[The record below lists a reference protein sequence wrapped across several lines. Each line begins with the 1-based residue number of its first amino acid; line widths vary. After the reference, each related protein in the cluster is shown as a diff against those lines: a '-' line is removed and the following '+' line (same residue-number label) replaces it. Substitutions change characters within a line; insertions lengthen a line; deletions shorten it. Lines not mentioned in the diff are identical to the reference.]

1 MSEPLFP
8 STLYGDSATDERV
21 CAVVV
26 TYNRPALLRA
36 CLLAVQAQA
45 RAADLVLVVDN
56 ASTDGTR
63 EMLRAEFPGAT
74 VLALAANGGGAGGF
88 HAGMKWGYGR
98 GYDWLWVMDDD
109 ARPAPDCLARLLAH
123 ARPDRVLVP
132 VQRDSAG
139 RTYGINIWQK
149 RHIEATA
156 AVVSEGQPVSG
167 PFLFAFVGPLIAR
180 GVVAQVGL
188 PNKDFFIWFD
198 DYEYGLRIQSR
209 TNAVI
214 VVVPDALIYH
224 DYGEKTRQVRFLGRH
239 SNRSEQP
246 PWKTYYGTRNT
257 LYTLT
262 RTRRYPHEL
271 FLFFLV
277 QFRVLIMDLAYGPA
291 RRERVQMRLL
301 GFRDGAIGRLGRRI

>member
-1 MSEPLFP
+1 MSAMQLAP
-8 STLYGDSATDERV
+8 SPPDNRGLDGRV

-26 TYNRPALLRA
+26 AYNRAALLRE
-36 CLLAVQAQA
+36 CLLALRAQT
-45 RAADLVLVVDN
+45 RPPDVVLVVDN

-63 EMLRAEFPGAT
+63 ALVRGEFPGAT

-88 HAGMKWGYGR
+88 HAGMKWAHAQGHE
-98 GYDWLWVMDDD
+98 WLWLMDDD
-109 ARPAPDCLARLLAH
+109 ARPAPDCLGRLLAH
-123 ARPDRVLVP
+123 ARPNAVLVP
-132 VQRDSAG
+132 VQQDRSG
-139 RTYGINIWQK
+139 RQYGINVWRK

-156 AVVSEGQPVSG
+156 EVTAGGQPVSG

-180 GVVAQVGL
+180 EVVSAVGL

-198 DYEYGLRIQSR
+198 DYEYGLRIQDR
-209 TNAVI
+209 TSAAI
-214 VVVPDALIYH
+214 IVVPDALIFH
-224 DYGEKTRQVRFLGRH
+224 DYGERTRQIRFLGRR

-262 RTRRYPHEL
+262 RIRCDPQEL

-277 QFRVLIMDLAYGPA
+277 QLRVLIMDLAYGP
-291 RRERVQMRLL
+291 ERSERASLRLL
-301 GFRDGAIGRLGRRI
+301 GFRDGILGRLGRRN